1 MGTAQTNLRFD
12 HGRQDIDGWAAVGK
26 ALELD
31 PDLAEA
37 HALKAAHL
45 GGEGRLGEAWEE
57 AEIALRID
65 PESHEVNRAAGRLCY
80 ARHRFEDSIRYWE
93 KATAVMEADF
103 ASAGMLITSY
113 TALGDTD
120 GARRAAQMTVE
131 RAEAALAQDRNN
143 GSALGFGVGAL
154 AVLGEADRA
163 REWVRRALLIDPDNM
178 ITRYNLA
185 CSLSIH
191 LRDTNGALDLLGLY
205 FDRGI
210 RADLEYARTDPDLD
224 PIRDDPRFK
233 AMFAAAEARLAAAA

>member
-1 MGTAQTNLRFD
+1 
-12 HGRQDIDGWAAVGK
+12 V
-26 ALELD
+26 
-31 PDLAEA
+31 
-37 HALKAAHL
+37 
-45 GGEGRLGEAWEE
+45 
-57 AEIALRID
+57 
-65 PESHEVNRAAGRLCY
+65 
-80 ARHRFEDSIRYWE
+80 
-93 KATAVMEADF
+93 
-103 ASAGMLITSY
+103 
-113 TALGDTD
+113 
-120 GARRAAQMTVE
+120 TVE
-131 RAEAALAQDRNN
+131 RTEAALAQDRNN

-163 REWVRRALLIDPDNM
+163 RDWVRRALLIDPDNM

-233 AMFAAAEARLAAAA
+233 AMFAAAEARLAAAS